1 MWTIVELKV
10 LEGSRLWLRFAD
22 GLSGEI
28 DLGPD
33 LWGPLGEPLRDP
45 ALFAAVQVD
54 EFGALAWPNGFDAAP
69 DALWQDLKARQGGTG
84 LAA

>member
-1 MWTIVELKV
+1 MGTIVELQV
-10 LEGSRLWLRFAD
+10 LADSRRWLRFAD
-22 GLSGEI
+22 GVSGKV
-28 DLGPD
+28 DLAAD

-54 EFGALAWPNGFDAAP
+54 EFGALVWPNGFDAAP
-69 DALWQDLKARQGGTG
+69 DALWQELNERQGGTD